1 MSSPSLVSRQA
12 YTALE
17 YWYWAS
23 ARLDELDYSLVVCGG
38 KDGFACYVRGNNQIW
53 LPANLTSGYVDG
65 EFGLLFL
72 LLKSVD
78 DSFTVIAALEESLV
92 LQGNVFSPKLLL
104 EVSIRHSVGNHQLQS
119 LLTYLD
125 ERSSWSKGY

>member
-1 MSSPSLVSRQA
+1 MLSPSLVRREA

-23 ARLDELDYSLVVCGG
+23 ARLDEFDYSLVVRGG

-78 DSFTVIAALEESLV
+78 D
-92 LQGNVFSPKLLL
+92 
-104 EVSIRHSVGNHQLQS
+104 
-119 LLTYLD
+119 
-125 ERSSWSKGY
+125 